1 MRKGGGNAMLRHAVL
16 VLGLVVFAAPVRAQ
30 EGDAEAGAAA
40 YEENCATCH
49 GEKLRATGAAP
60 DLKQLGADQRAK
72 FETMV
77 QEGKGQMPSWGGVLS
92 DDERAAI
99 WAYIRSRAR

>member
-1 MRKGGGNAMLRHAVL
+1 MFKAGLHAL
-16 VLGLVVFAAPVRAQ
+16 ALAAILGTGAIAHAEQP
-30 EGDAEAGAAA
+30 GDAEAGAQV

-60 DLKQLGADQRAK
+60 DLKQLAADQRER
-72 FETMV
+72 FEKMV
-77 QEGKGQMPSWGGVLS
+77 ADGKGQMPSWSGVLS
-92 DDERAAI
+92 DEEKASI